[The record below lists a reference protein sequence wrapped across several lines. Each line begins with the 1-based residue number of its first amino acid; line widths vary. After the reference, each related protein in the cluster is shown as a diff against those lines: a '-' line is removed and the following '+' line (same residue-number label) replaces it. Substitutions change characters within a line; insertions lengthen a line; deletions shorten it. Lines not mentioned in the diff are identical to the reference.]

1 MSATGGILRRAHDTG
16 VPLLIARLLFGVV
29 MISFAVPKI
38 AAPLEFLKEIRN
50 YHIMPEEPAIMM
62 NMVAV
67 SLPWVEL
74 LGSVALI
81 LGVFRRGAATLFTG
95 LMVFFSAALLYR
107 AWGIYAAQ
115 DIAFC
120 SIQFDCGCGHGV
132 VFICRK
138 VLENAGLALLAF
150 YAMISRCAGLTIVSL
165 WHRRGETVGVPTS

>member
-1 MSATGGILRRAHDTG
+1 VSAAGGILRRAHDTG
-16 VPLLIARLLFGVV
+16 VPLLLARLLFGAV

-38 AAPLEFLKEIRN
+38 AEPLDFLKEIRN

-74 LGSVALI
+74 LGSLALI
-81 LGVFRRGAATLFTG
+81 FGVFRRGAATLFVG
-95 LMVFFSAALLYR
+95 LMIFFSAALLYR
-107 AWGIYAAQ
+107 AWGIYAVE

-120 SIQFDCGCGHGV
+120 SIRFDCGCGHGP

-150 YAMISRCAGLTIVSL
+150 YVMISRSTRLTMTSL
-165 WHRRGETVGVPTS
+165 WNRRREAVSMPAS

>member
-1 MSATGGILRRAHDTG
+1 MSATGGIFRRAHDTG
-16 VPLLIARLLFGVV
+16 VPLLIARLLFGAV

-50 YHIMPEEPAIMM
+50 YHIMPEEPAILM

-67 SLPWVEL
+67 SLPWVEF
-74 LGSVALI
+74 LGGVALI

-95 LMVFFSAALLYR
+95 LMIFFSVALLYR
-107 AWGIYAAQ
+107 SWGIYAAQ

-120 SIQFDCGCGHGV
+120 GIRFDCGCGHGP

-138 VLENAGLALLAF
+138 VLENAGLTLLAI
-150 YAMISRCAGLTIVSL
+150 YAMISRCTRLTILSL
-165 WHRRGETVGVPTS
+165 WHWRRETVGVPTS

>member
-1 MSATGGILRRAHDTG
+1 MSTAGGIFRRADDTG
-16 VPLLIARLLFGVV
+16 VPLLIARLLFGAV

-38 AAPLEFLKEIRN
+38 ADPLDFLKEIRN
-50 YHIMPEEPAIMM
+50 YHIMPEEPAIVM

-81 LGVFRRGAATLFTG
+81 LGVFRRGTAALFAA
-95 LMVFFSAALLYR
+95 LMIVFSAALLYR
-107 AWGIYAAQ
+107 AWGIYTAG

-120 SIQFDCGCGHGV
+120 DIKFDCGCGHGV

-150 YAMISRCAGLTIVSL
+150 YVMISRSTRLSLASL
-165 WHRRGETVGVPTS
+165 WNRRREAVGVPAS